1 MGQDVHRQPDAGE
14 PRVSAA
20 PLLVW
25 TEREGALLRLRLNRP
40 KANIVDAAMIAA
52 LRAALAAHRGGA
64 GVLAALLDAEGPHF
78 SFGASVEEHLPAQC
92 AAMLASLHGLI
103 IDMLEWPAPILVAAR
118 GQCLG
123 GGLEV
128 AMGGSLIF
136 AGTDAR
142 FGQPEIRLGVFA
154 PAASVLLPPR
164 IGQAAAE
171 EMLCSGRSIDAAEA
185 KAAGLVIAASDDPEA
200 AALAW
205 FDRELAGKSS
215 AALACALAAVRQ
227 EYVATAK
234 RRIATV
240 EQLYLERLMQTHDA
254 NEGLNAFLAKRPA
267 RWQHR

>member
-1 MGQDVHRQPDAGE
+1 
-14 PRVSAA
+14 VSEAA
-20 PLLVW
+20 LSVW
-25 TEREGALLRLRLNRP
+25 LDRSGALLRLRLNRP

-52 LRAALAAHRGGA
+52 LREALARHRGQA
-64 GVLAALLDAEGPHF
+64 GVLGALLDAEGPHF

-103 IDMLEWPAPILVAAR
+103 IEMLEWPAPILVAAR

-136 AGTDAR
+136 AGSDAR

-171 EMLCSGRSIDAAEA
+171 EMLFSGRSIDAATA
-185 KAAGLVIAASDDPEA
+185 RAAGLVVEVSDDPEA

-205 FDRELAGKSS
+205 FDRELADKSG
-215 AALACALAAVRQ
+215 AALACALAAVRA
-227 EYVATAK
+227 EYVAMAK
-234 RRIATV
+234 RRIAEV
-240 EQLYLERLMQTHDA
+240 ERLYLERLLQTHDA

-267 RWQHR
+267 QWQHR

>member
-1 MGQDVHRQPDAGE
+1 
-14 PRVSAA
+14 
-20 PLLVW
+20 
-25 TEREGALLRLRLNRP
+25 
-40 KANIVDAAMIAA
+40 MIAA
-52 LRAALAAHRGGA
+52 LRAALAAHRGRT

-103 IDMLEWPAPILVAAR
+103 LDMLLWPAPILVAAR

-128 AMGGSLIF
+128 AMGGSMIF
-136 AGTDAR
+136 AGSDAR

-154 PAASVLLPPR
+154 PAASVLLPAR

-171 EMLCSGRSIDAAEA
+171 EMLFSGRSIDAAEA
-185 KAAGLVIAASDDPEA
+185 KDTGLVIHVSDDPQA

-205 FDRELAGKSS
+205 FDRELAGKSG
-215 AALACALAAVRQ
+215 AALSHAVAAVRQ

-234 RRIATV
+234 RRIAEV
-240 EQLYLERLMQTHDA
+240 EQLYLERLMRTHDA

-267 RWQHR
+267 QWQHR